1 LPILLIHG
9 SIEHALLE
17 DDDDFDLFSNTLEDL
32 LAHEETQL
40 RKRVR
45 VENIENE
52 NDSVKIV
59 SIASSTSNPTIST
72 GNSKYIAATRPTRPR
87 TPKSIKDLQDPS
99 PANEA
104 VAQLIEEAKL
114 SFRNL

>member
-1 LPILLIHG
+1 MPILLIHG

-17 DDDDFDLFSNTLEDL
+17 DDDDFDLFLNTLEDL

-87 TPKSIKDLQDPS
+87 TPKDQDD
-99 PANEA
+99 
-104 VAQLIEEAKL
+104 
-114 SFRNL
+114 RR